1 MALQV
6 WLPLNG
12 NTNNQGLSNIS
23 VTNNGATVDSNGK
36 IGKCYSFDG
45 TNDYIQIPSMTLDL
59 SYASICG
66 WIKWGAFN
74 SWSRMFDFQNSASG
88 STGAIGIANS
98 GTTSTITVFGRTSSG
113 GTLPDTSIGLS
124 AVVNTWYHIVLTLNN
139 TTAKVYL
146 NGTLTK
152 TFTLNSA
159 LGVMT
164 LNNNYLG
171 KSGWSAD
178 KFFQGSMNDFR
189 IYDHCLSAK
198 EVAEIA
204 KGLVLHYPLNNGGF
218 GAPNLAQNSFNC
230 SGWSIGGGFTQSVDI
245 NDGATILSFARTNA
259 TGPNWSRAIH
269 PNKLMRS
276 DILSQGIT
284 ISFEFMCDDM
294 SALSDTCIVALQSFN
309 SSGSRLGWYEPRP
322 DLSYMVSGKWYK
334 YSVYWSKD
342 NGVLQLING
351 GTTSNADDISYY
363 YVSWQLVKNGSVHF
377 KKMKVE
383 LGNHCTPWIPNSS
396 DALYTAMGLNSAT
409 EFDCSGL
416 SNNGARTGALTYTSN
431 SMRYNGCLTFDAKS
445 YIKIAKPMTIS
456 NASQF
461 TVAMWVKPESGCGG
475 YAIVASNY
483 NNPSSGFWMAIN
495 TEGSGTWF
503 YNGTYAKGNAL
514 LTVGSWS
521 HIAMVFNVG
530 VITWYVNGTATT
542 TSDVS
547 SRTTQFTDYIAIGN
561 SYTGSSWNTN
571 FVGRISDFRM
581 YGTALSTAQVKELYS
596 VPQSIDKNGN
606 LYAYEYKEV

>member
-1 MALQV
+1 MSLQV

-12 NTNNQGLSNIS
+12 NLNNQGLNNIS
-23 VTNNGATVDSNGK
+23 VTNNGAIVDNSGK

-45 TNDYIQIPSMTLDL
+45 INDYIQIPTMVLDL
-59 SYASICG
+59 SRVSICG

-88 STGAIGIANS
+88 STGAIGIANN

-113 GTLPDTSIGLS
+113 GSLPDTNIGLS
-124 AVVNTWYHIVLTLNN
+124 AVANTWYHIALTLNN

-146 NGTLTK
+146 NGTLSK

-171 KSGWSAD
+171 KSGWSSD
-178 KFFQGSMNDFR
+178 EFFQGSMNDFR
-189 IYDHCLSAK
+189 IYNHCLSSK
-198 EVAEIA
+198 EIAEIA

-218 GAPNLAQNSFNC
+218 GAPNLIKGNFSC
-230 SGWSIGGGFTQSVDI
+230 TSTKDSYSSTGDVVCT
-245 NDGATILSFARTNA
+245 LSAD
-259 TGPNWSRAIH
+259 
-269 PNKLMRS
+269 
-276 DILSQGIT
+276 DILVNKGKTLTLSYRVSSLGTYTSTSSGSWASNRFGIHGA
-284 ISFEFMCDDM
+284 INYN
-294 SALSDTCIVALQSFN
+294 N
-309 SSGSRLGWYEPRP
+309 SSGSSVQDYPFANLLERGKSEGLYSCSWTIPNNISSINSSLGFAVQTNP
-322 DLSYMVSGKWYK
+322 SSGFAKPGSDNNETWHL
-334 YSVYWSKD
+334 KD
-342 NGVLQLING
+342 VKLEWGSSP
-351 GTTSNADDISYY
+351 TS
-363 YVSWQLVKNGSVHF
+363 
-377 KKMKVE
+377 
-383 LGNHCTPWIPNSS
+383 WIPNGA
-396 DALYTAMGLNSAT
+396 DTLYTSMGLNST
-409 EFDCSGL
+409 IELDCSGY
-416 SNNGARTGALTYTSN
+416 SNNGTRSGTLTYNSN
-431 SMRYNGCLTFDAKS
+431 SMRYSGCLTFEAKS
-445 YIKIAKPMTIS
+445 HIKIAKPMTIS

-571 FVGRISDFRM
+571 FVGSISDFRM

-606 LYAYEYKEV
+606 LYAHEYKEV

>member
-12 NTNNQGLSNIS
+12 NINNQGLSN
-23 VTNNGATVDSNGK
+23 VTVSLQNGTIAYSSNGK
-36 IGKCYSFDG
+36 IGSCFYNCSTGSNLTIPYTSYVTNQLSITFWVKPNSPSAWMDLFSIGAYANRMETDSSSGGMYYWFNDDNSYALIASSSSLFGLADGIWHHIAVTLDG
-45 TNDYIQIPSMTLDL
+45 TNAKFYVNGILKKTL
-59 SYASICG
+59 AQV
-66 WIKWGAFN
+66 N
-74 SWSRMFDFQNSASG
+74 SLEKVM
-88 STGAIGIANS
+88 
-98 GTTSTITVFGRTSSG
+98 G
-113 GTLPDTSIGLS
+113 G
-124 AVVNTWYHIVLTLNN
+124 
-139 TTAKVYL
+139 
-146 NGTLTK
+146 
-152 TFTLNSA
+152 
-159 LGVMT
+159 
-164 LNNNYLG
+164 NNNIFLG
-171 KSGWSAD
+171 RRRPSESSYY
-178 KFFQGSMNDFR
+178 QGYFNDFR

-218 GAPNLAQNSFNC
+218 GAPNLVKNSLMKTTSSTYGFEIRDVTVE
-230 SGWSIGGGFTQSVDI
+230 SGKQYTFSVNGCISDAAK
-245 NDGATILSFARTNA
+245 NDGTTLKVYLYKNDWSYCPLILSISNTTNTTV
-259 TGPNWSRAIH
+259 TGTFTANQSTTLKIT
-269 PNKLMRS
+269 S
-276 DILSQGIT
+276 YSFLSQGTAGSPVT
-284 ISFEFMCDDM
+284 INWYKLEEGSKSTPWCPN
-294 SALSDTCIVALQSFN
+294 SADSLYSSLGFN
-309 SSGSRLGWYEPRP
+309 SNIES
-322 DLSYMVSGKWYK
+322 
-334 YSVYWSKD
+334 
-342 NGVLQLING
+342 
-351 GTTSNADDISYY
+351 
-363 YVSWQLVKNGSVHF
+363 
-377 KKMKVE
+377 
-383 LGNHCTPWIPNSS
+383 
-396 DALYTAMGLNSAT
+396 
-409 EFDCSGL
+409 DCSGFG
-416 SNNGARTGALTYTSN
+416 NNGTRSGGLIYNSN
-431 SMRYNGCLTFDAKS
+431 SMRYSGCLTFEAKS
-445 YIKIAKPMTIS
+445 HIKIAKPMTIS

-606 LYAYEYKEV
+606 LYAYEYREV